1 MFRRDRWF
9 GELKKYLCKIKNCS
23 IDLKLELLF
32 KIFEPQSAYCAFTV
46 GFKHE
51 ITYTMRVTSNIVKHI
66 TKREG
71 FIQISLTPALVNG
84 HLQENVEKKLLS
96 LQVNSGKMG
105 LVIFFIMANM
115 E

>member
-9 GELKKYLCKIKNCS
+9 GELKKCLCKIKNCS

-51 ITYTMRVTSNIVKHI
+51 ITYTMRVTSNIVKHNE
-66 TKREG
+66 TGR
-71 FIQISLTPALVNG
+71 FYTDISNPSSCQWAPT
-84 HLQENVEKKLLS
+84 
-96 LQVNSGKMG
+96 GKC
-105 LVIFFIMANM
+105 
-115 E
+115 